1 MRKEWK
7 SLEDLDSRIQNFNKY
22 KRLPRKSVIEYLYSM
37 KILILTQHANVA
49 NILQMRIN
57 FKVKIATPI
66 RYNNNFD
73 VKYRTMIKQFRKIK
87 DLDVKYRLLDATD
100 FKEFI
105 SIIYLRTI

>member
-1 MRKEWK
+1 M
-7 SLEDLDSRIQNFNKY
+7 
-22 KRLPRKSVIEYLYSM
+22 
-37 KILILTQHANVA
+37 
-49 NILQMRIN
+49 
-57 FKVKIATPI
+57 

-87 DLDVKYRLLDATD
+87 DLDVKYRLLDVTD